1 MHTQGRMQTMRGIS
15 NFEFNKDLR
24 SYTSNVN
31 FGIPYIAISK
41 WTIQKK
47 IINCNQ
53 RNSFL
58 VVKYD
63 RTVPQQ
69 QHENK

>member
-1 MHTQGRMQTMRGIS
+1 MKGIS
-15 NFEFNKDLR
+15 NFEFNKFEE
-24 SYTSNVN
+24 SNVN

-47 IINCNQ
+47 IINCSQ